1 MAEGPDPVS
10 KSVLELEQEITCGIC
25 HEHYQEPKILP
36 CCHYYCK
43 ECILQLVRRSKA
55 NHPFPCPDCREPT
68 LLPGNNPDG
77 LTTAFFINRMKE
89 LHSRMEKA
97 HGKLEAICEIC
108 SGGKATAFCRQC
120 THFICEEC
128 VKSHKRMKTLFAG
141 HVISTLEDLKQGG
154 AKELSVKEIPPPKC
168 EVHEE
173 PKKIFCFDCKHL
185 ICRDCI
191 VFDHAGHKSEF
202 VKTAAPGTRNK
213 LAKHLSPLKTLL
225 PILGAAVEGVK
236 ERKKEIEAE
245 EPSVAGKVD
254 VVFRE
259 LHDILDQCQHR
270 LLEESSKMIKKKVD
284 NLSVQE
290 KGLDLSL
297 GTALSV
303 VEFVERTLVN
313 ASDEEVVAMQDQVLS
328 RINSEV
334 EKQHKETDNLK
345 PVEEVDIGVEVSIA
359 ESLREMCQTK
369 ARVFQMEVGPLKST
383 VEGDVR
389 VAEVDKVSKVT
400 IHTCSPSGQPTR
412 KVVKVSAE
420 LKSLV
425 DGSTTRVVGVPAQP
439 CTYNIEYTPKIR
451 GRHHLVITVN
461 DQPIAGSP
469 FPVFMKIPPTKLN
482 KPVRVIKGVYTAC
495 YMAFNSSEQMIVTEL
510 VGDVV
515 VFDKQGKKLQT
526 IKKSVHGFRKIAG
539 VAVDNEDN
547 IYVSDCVRHCVYKLN
562 KEGKLLKKF
571 GNKGRGP
578 NELNFPRGV
587 TVVSNQ
593 LLVSDR
599 RNSRIQVLTT
609 ELEYVKQIGSK
620 GTSNGQFQSVDDIAT
635 DKEQNMY
642 VSDDGN
648 NRVHVLNK
656 DGKFVRS
663 FENKG
668 SGLENLNNPRGV
680 CVDDHHD
687 IVYVV
692 EWGNKCVSV
701 FRKDGQF
708 VTSFGKGDLVY
719 PYGVVI
725 DSDGFVYVCND
736 GDSGISVF

>member
-10 KSVLELEQEITCGIC
+10 KSVFELEQEITCGIC

-43 ECILQLVRRSKA
+43 ECVLQLVRRSKA
-55 NHPFPCPDCREPT
+55 NQPFPCPDCREPT
-68 LLPGNNPDG
+68 LMPGNNPDG

-89 LHSRMEKA
+89 LHSKLEKA
-97 HGKLEAICEIC
+97 HGKLEALCEMC
-108 SGGKATAFCRQC
+108 SGGKAAAFCRQC
-120 THFICEEC
+120 AHFICEEC

-141 HVISTLEDLKQGG
+141 HMISTLEDLKQGG
-154 AKELSVKEIPPPKC
+154 AKELSVNEIPPPKC

-191 VFDHAGHKSEF
+191 VFDHAGHKSDF

-225 PILGAAVEGVK
+225 PILGAAAEEVK
-236 ERKKEIEAE
+236 ERKKEIEAA
-245 EPSVAGKVD
+245 EPSVAEKIN

-259 LHDILDQCQHR
+259 LHDILDQYQHQ
-270 LLEESSKMIKKKVD
+270 LLEQSSKMIKEKVD
-284 NLSVQE
+284 NLSIQE
-290 KGLDLSL
+290 KCLDLSL

-303 VEFVERTLVN
+303 VEFVERTLAN
-313 ASDEEVVAMQDQVLS
+313 ASDEKVVAMQDQVLS

-334 EKQHKETDNLK
+334 EKRQKETDNLK
-345 PVEEVDIGVEVSIA
+345 PVEEVDIGVEVSLA

-369 ARVFQMEVGPLKST
+369 ARVFQMEVDPQKCT

-389 VAEVDKVSKVT
+389 VAEVDNVAKVT
-400 IHTCSPSGQPTR
+400 ARTCLPSGQPTK

-425 DGSTTRVVGVPAQP
+425 NGSTTRVVGVPTQP
-439 CTYNIEYTPKIR
+439 CTYSIEYTPKIR
-451 GRHHLVITVN
+451 GRHHLVITTN

-469 FPVFMKIPPTKLN
+469 FPVFVKIPPTKLN
-482 KPVRVIKGVYTAC
+482 KPVRVIKGVHKARYLT
-495 YMAFNSSEQMIVTEL
+495 FNSSEQMIVTEYD
-510 VGDVV
+510 GDVV
-515 VFDKQGKKLQT
+515 VFDKQGKKVQT
-526 IKKSVHGFRKIAG
+526 IKKSVHGFERIAG

-547 IYVSDCVRHCVYKLN
+547 IYVSDCGRDCVYKLN

-571 GNKGRGP
+571 GNKGSGLK
-578 NELNFPRGV
+578 ELNFPRGV
-587 TVVSNQ
+587 TVVNNQ

-599 RNSRIQVLTT
+599 NNGRIQVLTT
-609 ELEYVKQIGSK
+609 ELEHVKQIGSK
-620 GTSNGQFQSVDDIAT
+620 GADNGQFQLVQDIAT

-642 VSDDGN
+642 VSDEGN
-648 NRVHVLNK
+648 NHIQILNK

-663 FENKG
+663 FRNKG
-668 SGLENLNNPRGV
+668 SGLENLNSPRGV

-692 EWGNKCVSV
+692 ECGKHCVSV

-708 VTSFGKGDLVY
+708 VTSFGKGDLDY
-719 PYGVVI
+719 PHSVAI

-736 GDSGISVF
+736 YDNGISVF

>member
-10 KSVLELEQEITCGIC
+10 KTVLELEQEITCGIC

-43 ECILQLVRRSKA
+43 ECVLQLVRRSKA
-55 NHPFPCPDCREPT
+55 NQPFPCPDCREPT

-97 HGKLEAICEIC
+97 HGKLEAICEMC

-128 VKSHKRMKTLFAG
+128 VKSHKRMKIFAG

-154 AKELSVKEIPPPKC
+154 AKELTAKEIPPPKC

-245 EPSVAGKVD
+245 EPSVTGKVN

-259 LHDILDQCQHR
+259 LHDILDQCQHQ
-270 LLEESSKMIKKKVD
+270 LLEESSKMIKEKVD
-284 NLSVQE
+284 NLSIQE

-334 EKQHKETDNLK
+334 EKRQKETDNLK

-369 ARVFQMEVGPLKST
+369 ARVFQMEVYPLKST

-389 VAEVDKVSKVT
+389 VAEVDNVSKVT
-400 IHTCSPSGQPTR
+400 VHTCLLNGQPT
-412 KVVKVSAE
+412 KKAVKVSAE

-425 DGSTTRVVGVPAQP
+425 NGSTTRVVGVPAQP

-469 FPVFMKIPPTKLN
+469 FPVFVKIPPTKLN
-482 KPVRVIKGVYTAC
+482 KPVRVIKGVHHAQYLT
-495 YMAFNSSEQMIVTEL
+495 FNSSEQMIVTEYY
-510 VGDVV
+510 GDVV
-515 VFDKQGKKLQT
+515 VFDKQGKKEQT
-526 IKKSVHGFRKIAG
+526 IKKSVHEFNKIAG

-547 IYVSDCVRHCVYKLN
+547 LYVTDCGRHCVYKLN

-571 GNKGRGP
+571 GNEGSGP
-578 NELNFPRGV
+578 KELNFPRGV
-587 TVVSNQ
+587 TVVNNQ
-593 LLVSDR
+593 LLVSDC
-599 RNSRIQVLTT
+599 NNGRIQVLTT
-609 ELEYVKQIGSK
+609 ELEHVKQIGSK
-620 GTSNGQFQSVDDIAT
+620 GAGNGQFQSVEDIAT

-642 VSDDGN
+642 VSDHGN
-648 NRVHVLNK
+648 SHIQVLNK
-656 DGKFVRS
+656 DGKFFRS
-663 FENKG
+663 IRNKG
-668 SGLENLNNPRGV
+668 SGLGNLSSPAGV

-692 EWGNKCVSV
+692 ECGNQCVSV

-708 VTSFGKGDLVY
+708 VSSFGKGDLVW
-719 PYGVVI
+719 PRGVVI